1 MRIGTLLTIRLRAR
15 ASATPRCRRIRRSS
29 ATARTGWHS
38 DGPGR
43 IPEGSPGTE
52 PVVRSGPGIR
62 ANRRKQVSAT
72 PRWPQSGSGPGL
84 GAGETGCLG
93 GQARPATG
101 TSGTGAASPSARTP
115 GPQVG
120 SSAGRR
126 RLSCYPACSSV
137 SSPDPRAGHKDSTGR
152 KAGSRAGMSG
162 VRRDRRGRDASR
174 HLPHGASAPS
184 ATDVWSLQLRPMGS
198 AAGSR
203 RRTGTDREQDRR
215 AIGEVVDL
223 RVGGPSRDRFPC
235 MASCHGL
242 RRPCG
247 AGMMSAARR

>member
-1 MRIGTLLTIRLRAR
+1 MGIGSLLTIRLRAR

-43 IPEGSPGTE
+43 IPEGSPGPE

-84 GAGETGCLG
+84 GAGETGCRG
-93 GQARPATG
+93 AGEACDRDVRHRRGFAVCSDPRTAGWVISRPE
-101 TSGTGAASPSARTP
+101 AA
-115 GPQVG
+115 
-120 SSAGRR
+120 
-126 RLSCYPACSSV
+126 LLYPACSSV
-137 SSPDPRAGHKDSTGR
+137 CSPDRRAGHKDSTGR
-152 KAGSRAGMSG
+152 QAGSRAGMSG

-184 ATDVWSLQLRPMGS
+184 ATDAWSLQLRPMGS

-203 RRTGTDREQDRR
+203 RRTGTDREQDGR

-223 RVGGPSRDRFPC
+223 GVGGPSRDRFPC

-247 AGMMSAARR
+247 AGMMSAGRR